1 VVAPGVSPQGSVRA
15 DSIPWYS
22 HAIVS
27 AQLDILALE
36 PFYGGVRKAMLE
48 TVMRCS
54 RHRWTLLKLPPR
66 RMERRLSAAAHWFA
80 EQLSRHW
87 VGPLDILFTSEAM
100 NLPDLLRLLPMLE
113 NKPSVVYF
121 HANQLPDPEQPENY
135 SVNDLVNLGTAQCAG
150 ELWFNSEFHLQDF
163 TRRARALVERHRE
176 LSSRDPI
183 PQLLSKSRLVTP
195 PIDLKLGD
203 HIQSSQPVKHQKR
216 LIFVDT
222 RDADMTL
229 LNLGLATLAR
239 RGEAFELVTVGPLV
253 ELSRDFPRTTVAES
267 DDTAQTE
274 ALLRAETF
282 LSAQRGAPSDFY
294 AVKALATE
302 CWPILPDDGV
312 YREMIP
318 RKLHEGCLYDGTP
331 DGMAGRLQDF
341 WHFDHPT
348 NAPAEFAKVV
358 KSFDAIAACKMMDER
373 LSETAARFAKK

>member
-1 VVAPGVSPQGSVRA
+1 
-15 DSIPWYS
+15 
-22 HAIVS
+22 VS

-36 PFYGGVRKAMLE
+36 PFYGGVRKTMLE

-87 VGPLDILFTSEAM
+87 AGQLDLLFTSEAM
-100 NLPDLLRLLPMLE
+100 NLADLLRLLPMLE
-113 NKPSVVYF
+113 KKPSVVYF
-121 HANQLPDPEQPENY
+121 HSNQLPRPEQPENY
-135 SVNDLVNLGTAQCAG
+135 SVNDLVNLNTAQCAG
-150 ELWFNSEFHLQDF
+150 ELWFNSEFHLREF
-163 TRRARALVERHRE
+163 TRRAKALVERHRE

-183 PQLLSKSRLVTP
+183 PELLAKSRLVTP
-195 PIDLKLGD
+195 PIELG
-203 HIQSSQPVKHQKR
+203 QPVASVARQKR

-229 LNLGLATLAR
+229 LNLGLATLSR

-253 ELSRDFPRTTVAES
+253 ELSRDFARTTVPES
-267 DDTAQTE
+267 DDAAQAK

-282 LSAQRGAPSDFY
+282 LSAQRGAPADLY
-294 AVKALATE
+294 AVKALASN

-318 RKLHEGCLYDGTP
+318 RKLHEGCLYDCTP
-331 DGMAGRLQDF
+331 EGLAGRIQDS
-341 WHFDHPT
+341 WHFDHPDK
-348 NAPAEFAKVV
+348 AQAELQKAV
-358 KSFDAIAACKMMDER
+358 KNFDAITACKAMDER
-373 LSETAARFAKK
+373 LSEAAEHLAKK

>member
-1 VVAPGVSPQGSVRA
+1 M
-15 DSIPWYS
+15 
-22 HAIVS
+22 S

-87 VGPLDILFTSEAM
+87 AGPLDILFTSEAM
-100 NLPDLLRLLPMLE
+100 NLADLLRLLPMLE

-121 HANQLPDPEQPENY
+121 HANQLPDPQQPQNY
-135 SVNDLVNLGTAQCAG
+135 NVNDLVNLSTAQCAG
-150 ELWFNSEFHLQDF
+150 ELWFNSEYHLQDF

-176 LSSRDPI
+176 LSSRDPV

-195 PIDLKLGD
+195 PIDLKLGGSGP
-203 HIQSSQPVKHQKR
+203 IKRQTR

-253 ELSRDFPRTTVAES
+253 ELSRDFPRATVAEA
-267 DDTAQTE
+267 DDAAQAD
-274 ALLRAETF
+274 ALLRAQTF
-282 LSAQRGAPSDFY
+282 LSAQRGAPSDLY
-294 AVKALATE
+294 AVKALASD

-318 RKLHEGCLYDGTP
+318 RKLHEACLYDGTP
-331 DGMAGRLQDF
+331 EGLAGRFQDF
-341 WHFDHPT
+341 WHFDQPT
-348 NAPAEFAKVV
+348 NAPAEFAKVA
-358 KSFDAIAACKMMDER
+358 KAFDPITACKLMDER
-373 LSETAARFAKK
+373 LSETAARFSKR

>member
-1 VVAPGVSPQGSVRA
+1 M
-15 DSIPWYS
+15 
-22 HAIVS
+22 S

-66 RMERRLSAAAHWFA
+66 RIERRLSAAAHWFA

-87 VGPLDILFTSEAM
+87 AGQLDLLFTSEAM
-100 NLPDLLRLLPMLE
+100 NLADLLRLLPMLE
-113 NKPSVVYF
+113 NKPTVVYF
-121 HANQLPDPEQPENY
+121 HSNQLPEQPQDYN
-135 SVNDLVNLGTAQCAG
+135 VNDLVNLSTAQCAG
-150 ELWFNSEFHLQDF
+150 ELWFNSEFHLRDF
-163 TRRARALVERHRE
+163 ARRAQALVERHPE

-183 PQLLSKSRLVTP
+183 PQLLTKSRLVTP
-195 PIDLKLGD
+195 PIDLKLGERELA
-203 HIQSSQPVKHQKR
+203 QPVARQKR

-229 LNLGLATLAR
+229 LNLGLATLAG

-253 ELSRDFPRTTVAES
+253 ALSRDFQRTTVAES
-267 DDTAQTE
+267 DDSAQIS

-282 LSAQRGAPSDFY
+282 LSAHRRAPADLY
-294 AVKALATE
+294 AVKALATN
-302 CWPILPDDGV
+302 CWPILPDEGF

-318 RKLHEGCLYDGTP
+318 RKLHESCLYDSTP
-331 DGMAGRLQDF
+331 GGLAGHIQDS

-348 NAPAEFAKVV
+348 NAQAELQKAV
-358 KSFDAIAACKMMDER
+358 KSFDAIAACKALDER
-373 LSETAARFAKK
+373 LSEAAARLTKK

>member
-1 VVAPGVSPQGSVRA
+1 M
-15 DSIPWYS
+15 
-22 HAIVS
+22 S

-100 NLPDLLRLLPMLE
+100 NLADLLRLVPMLE
-113 NKPSVVYF
+113 KKPSVVYF
-121 HANQLPDPEQPENY
+121 HSNQLPDPQVPGASY
-135 SVNDLVNLGTAQCAG
+135 SVNDLVNLSTAQCAG

-183 PQLLSKSRLVTP
+183 PELLSKSRLVTP
-195 PIDLKLGD
+195 PIDLRLGALESANPAKR
-203 HIQSSQPVKHQKR
+203 QQR

-229 LNLGLATLAR
+229 LNLGLATLAG

-253 ELSRDFPRTTVAES
+253 ELSRDFPRSTIAEADEAAQ
-267 DDTAQTE
+267 DD
-274 ALLRAETF
+274 ALLRAGTF
-282 LSAQRGAPSDFY
+282 LSAQRGAPSDLY
-294 AVKALATE
+294 AVRALAAD
-302 CWPILPDDGV
+302 CWPILPNDGV

-318 RKLHEGCLYDGTP
+318 RKLHEACLYDSTP
-331 DGMAGRLQDF
+331 EGLAGAIQDS
-341 WHFDHPT
+341 WHFDR
-348 NAPAEFAKVV
+348 PANTAADFAKKV
-358 KSFDAIAACKMMDER
+358 KAFDAITACKLMDER
-373 LSETAARFAKK
+373 LTEAAAKLAKK